1 MKGRYWI
8 DQQAIF
14 HHIGVPP
21 NLEKIMIT
29 IHHLGVSQS
38 DRVVWLMEEL
48 NLPYELKWYDRG
60 ADFLAPPEFRALHPS
75 GTAPIITDGDLVM
88 AESTAIV
95 EYISQRH
102 GGGRLSVQPAATD
115 YPHYLF
121 WMQFNNNLQSVLFI
135 KLAFQST
142 GTTPGADNP
151 MMATTQRRE
160 DGIYRA
166 LEQRLGESDYLGGP
180 QFSCADIMSMFNLTS
195 LAMLG
200 ARAIDDNLPN
210 TRAYVE
216 RVSARPAYQKAMSIA
231 GPAASRPA
239 S

>member
-1 MKGRYWI
+1 
-8 DQQAIF
+8 
-14 HHIGVPP
+14 
-21 NLEKIMIT
+21 MIT

-38 DRVVWLMEEL
+38 DRIVWLMEEL
-48 NLPYELKWYDRG
+48 NLPYKLKWYDRG
-60 ADFLAPPEFRALHPS
+60 DDFLAPPELRAVHPA
-75 GTAPIITDGDLVM
+75 GTAPIIEDGELVM

-102 GGGRLSVQPAATD
+102 GGGALSVKPDDPD

-121 WMQFNNNLQSVLFI
+121 WMQFNNNLQSALFI

-142 GTTPGADNP
+142 GSEPAADNP
-151 MMATTQRRE
+151 MMTTTQRRE

-166 LEQRLGESDYLGGP
+166 LEERLGESDYLAGA

-200 ARAIDDNLPN
+200 ARAIDETLPN
-210 TRAYVE
+210 TAAYVE

-231 GPAASRPA
+231 GPAATRPA